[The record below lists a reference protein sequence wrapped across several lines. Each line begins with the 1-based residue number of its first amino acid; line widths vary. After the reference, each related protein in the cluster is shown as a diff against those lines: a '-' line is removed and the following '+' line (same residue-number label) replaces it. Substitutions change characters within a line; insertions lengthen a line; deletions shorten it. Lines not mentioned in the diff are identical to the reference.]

1 MISTQN
7 LRFAFGGVWH
17 GWVDRSVSAARLAMI
32 FLPTRLR
39 LAIFDNVF
47 TLTFCTAIYN
57 YLGYHAFMIPPVK
70 VLPPPTFVFLDA
82 KSATAVFPKL
92 SYFTHSE
99 YNRRKQINH
108 RADNA
113 ANDKLPP

>member
-70 VLPPPTFVFLDA
+70 VLPLPNPNRKA
-82 KSATAVFPKL
+82 K
-92 SYFTHSE
+92 
-99 YNRRKQINH
+99 RK
-108 RADNA
+108 
-113 ANDKLPP
+113 